1 MPRQSRPV
9 REEELMIRHPRPVF
23 AAAIALA
30 AVLLSRPAFAG
41 PPLLCFPFDIG
52 TAHSLPMGKGDWHAT
67 DPKYDVSHLVNDTL
81 ALLVPSAPLNVRME
95 TIRRATIYASTR
107 PSIATEL
114 MTALKKRSEARE
126 PLSAFDYGYLVEAYR
141 EGEWAFKKAMPSETR

>member
-1 MPRQSRPV
+1 M
-9 REEELMIRHPRPVF
+9 MIRQNRPML
-23 AAAIALA
+23 AAAVTLA
-30 AVLLSRPAFAG
+30 ALLISRAVFAG

-67 DPKYDVSHLVNDTL
+67 DPKYDVSHLVADTL
-81 ALLVPSAPLNVRME
+81 ALLAPSAPLNVRME

-107 PSIATEL
+107 PTVAAEL
-114 MTALKKRSEARE
+114 MSALKKRSEAKE

-141 EGEWAFKKAMPSETR
+141 EGEWAFKKGMPTPTP